1 MKLACFSG
9 MQCFLTGVKSKF
21 RYQGKFDLE
30 AYIDD
35 GSLIYLV
42 KIDHN
47 VSLSLSLNPTL
58 RHNLV
63 VHSWYSSN
71 ASCTIKTK

>member
-1 MKLACFSG
+1 

-21 RYQGKFDLE
+21 GYQGKFNLE

-35 GSLIYLV
+35 GSLISLV

-47 VSLSLSLNPTL
+47 VSLPLSLSLKTL
-58 RHNLV
+58 AVLCMRVCFSPVLTD
-63 VHSWYSSN
+63 Y
-71 ASCTIKTK
+71 T